1 MIARSSMIFCGP
13 MTSRGPV
20 IPRLA
25 SARRTLALA
34 GLGALLSLPGCH
46 KDSPPAETK
55 TEAKAAASKPEVRRA
70 PRTTNNDEGV
80 EVPTEEDFEEAA
92 EKQITA
98 TSNLQKELDQLEKQ
112 IQQP

>member
-1 MIARSSMIFCGP
+1 MI
-13 MTSRGPV
+13 T
-20 IPRLA
+20 
-25 SARRTLALA
+25 RTLALA
-34 GLGALLSLPGCH
+34 AVVALLSLPACH
-46 KDSPPAETK
+46 KDTPPPPAETK
-55 TEAKAAASKPEVRRA
+55 TETKPAPPSKAEVRRQRA
-70 PRTTNNDEGV
+70 TNVDEGV